1 MIKTDN
7 VLVKFGGISAVNHV
21 SIHVRKGKITGLIG
35 PNGAGKTTFFNCI
48 SGVQNVTEGK
58 VYFEGND
65 ITNGRGFKLCEA
77 GIARTY
83 QNINLFHSLSVLD
96 NAMIGKHCRTHYGFF
111 DALFGTP
118 KMRREEEK
126 ARIEALEKLK
136 IVGLDEKK
144 DLMAGQLPYGEQRLL
159 EIARALCTEPKVLLL
174 DEPAAGMN
182 ATEKVVLNEL
192 IRKIAAMGITV
203 LVIEHDMDVIMNIS
217 DYVYVMND
225 GFLLAEGKPEAV
237 QNNPDVIAAYLGG
250 N

>member
-1 MIKTDN
+1 MIKAEN
-7 VLVKFGGISAVNHV
+7 VLVQFGGISAVNHV
-21 SIHVRKGKITGLIG
+21 SIHVRKGQITGLIG

-58 VYFEGND
+58 IYYEGRD
-65 ITNGRGFKLCEA
+65 ITNGRGFKLCEE

-96 NAMIGKHCRTHYGFF
+96 NAMIGKHCRTNYGFF
-111 DALFGTP
+111 SALFGTP

-126 ARIEALEKLK
+126 ARTDALEKLK
-136 IVGLDEKK
+136 IVGLEHKK
-144 DLMAGQLPYGEQRLL
+144 DLRAGQLPYGEQRLL

-182 ATEKVVLNEL
+182 ATEKVVLNDL
-192 IRKIAAMGITV
+192 IKKIASMGITV

-225 GFLLAEGKPEAV
+225 GFLLAEGKPEEV
-237 QNNPDVIAAYLGG
+237 QNNPEVITAYLGG

>member
-1 MIKTDN
+1 MIKAEN
-7 VLVKFGGISAVNHV
+7 ILVQFGGISAVNHV
-21 SIHVRKGKITGLIG
+21 SIEVRKGRITGLIG

-58 VYFEGND
+58 IYYEGKD
-65 ITNGRGFKLCEA
+65 ITNGRGFQLCEA

-96 NAMIGKHCRTHYGFF
+96 NALIGKHCRTHYGFF
-111 DALFGTP
+111 AALFGTP
-118 KMRREEEK
+118 RMRREEEK
-126 ARIEALEKLK
+126 AREDALEKLK
-136 IVGLDEKK
+136 IVGLDHKK
-144 DLMAGQLPYGEQRLL
+144 DLKAGQLPYGEQRLL

-182 ATEKVVLNEL
+182 ATEKVVLNDL
-192 IRKIAAMGITV
+192 IKKIASMGITV

-225 GFLLAEGKPEAV
+225 GFLLAEGKPEEV
-237 QNNPDVIAAYLGG
+237 QRNPEVITAYLGG